1 MAKEYVLAIDQGT
14 TSSRAML
21 FNHDGTVAG
30 VAQQEHE
37 QIYPQAGWVEHDP
50 KEIWDKTQQ
59 VTAQVLRDNNLSA
72 DNIAAVGITNQRE
85 TTVIWD
91 KNTGE
96 PVYNAIVWQDTRT
109 QPIVTR
115 WKEEGYEDEIKPK
128 TGLVIATYF
137 SGTKIAWILENVDGA
152 RERAERG
159 DLLFGNTDT
168 WVIWNLTGGVN
179 GGSHVTDYTNASR
192 TMLFNLAN
200 TDWDD
205 AILRE
210 LNIPKSMLPELRP
223 SSDREFYGQTTG
235 DGALGGQVPVCGDA
249 GDQQAALFGQ
259 TCFDVGQAKNTYGT
273 GNFLLQNTGQEVVPS
288 KSGLLTT
295 GFYALEKGNS
305 YYALEGSIAITG
317 AAVQWLRDNL
327 KLIASADETEEIAQS
342 VDDAGGAV
350 FVPAF
355 SGLFAPYWDERARG
369 AIVGLTRYV
378 NRAHL
383 VRATLE
389 SMCYQSRDVADAV
402 EQDSGKPLP
411 DLRVDGGAVKNNFL
425 MQLQADIL
433 GIPVIRPQVQETTA
447 LGAAYLAGLA
457 VGYWSD
463 REEMR
468 QNWQVDRTFEPQWSE
483 DQRES
488 GYAQWKKAIERT
500 RGWVD

>member
-1 MAKEYVLAIDQGT
+1 MAKDFVLAIDQGT
-14 TSSRAML
+14 TSTRTML
-21 FNHDGTVAG
+21 FQHDGTSAG
-30 VAQQEHE
+30 AAQEEHE
-37 QIYPQAGWVEHDP
+37 QIYPKAGWVEHDP
-50 KEIWDKTQQ
+50 KEIWEKTQQ
-59 VTAQVLRDNNLSA
+59 VTAQALRDKNLTFE
-72 DNIAAVGITNQRE
+72 NIAAVGITNQRE
-85 TTVIWD
+85 TTVVWD
-91 KNTGE
+91 KHTGE

-137 SGTKIAWILENVDGA
+137 SGTKIAWILENVEGA
-152 RERAERG
+152 RQRAEAG

-179 GGSHVTDYTNASR
+179 GGQHITDYTNASR
-192 TMLFNLAN
+192 TMLFNLAA

-205 AILRE
+205 AILE
-210 LNIPKSMLPELRP
+210 KLNIPKSMLPELRP
-223 SSDREFYGQTTG
+223 SSDAAFYGLTSR
-235 DGALGGQVPVCGDA
+235 DGVFGGEVPVCGDA

-259 TCFDVGQAKNTYGT
+259 ACFDVGQAKNTYGT
-273 GNFLLQNTGQEVVPS
+273 GNFLLQNTGSEVVPS

-295 GFYALEKGNS
+295 GFYALEKGKS
-305 YYALEGSIAITG
+305 FYALEGSIAITG

-327 KLIASADETEEIAQS
+327 KMINNAAETEEIAQS
-342 VDDAGGAV
+342 VEDSGGAY

-355 SGLFAPYWDERARG
+355 SGLFAPYWDEKARG

-389 SMCYQSRDVADAV
+389 SECYQSRDVVEAV

-411 DLRVDGGAVKNNFL
+411 DLRVDGGASGNNLL
-425 MQLQADIL
+425 MQMQADFL
-433 GIPVIRPQVQETTA
+433 GVPVVRPQVTETTA

-457 VGYWSD
+457 TGYWSSLN
-463 REEMR
+463 EMR
-468 QNWQVDRTFEPQWSE
+468 DNWQVDRTFEPQWSA

-488 GYAQWKKAIERT
+488 GYAEWKKAIERT
-500 RGWVD
+500 RGWLE